1 MSDFIPWNSQPL
13 DFWASKHAKGK
24 FIDLEGRSTH
34 YTEKGEGEPV
44 ILIHGFF
51 YDSYMWSAN
60 IDSLAEHFKVYAIDL
75 WGGGYSTREL
85 LDYGYQL
92 YAEQVLNFMDGL
104 DIPHAV
110 LVGQSMGAGT
120 AIKFC
125 VQNRERVNKL
135 LLVDAGG
142 MPNPMPL
149 AGRFFALPKVGE
161 FFLSLNTDKIRM
173 KNLRD
178 IFIHNKEVITQSY
191 FENVTR
197 FHKIKGTTEASLKIL
212 RRDFFDK
219 LSDEIHQLGK
229 MDVPIMIVW
238 GREDKG
244 IPLDQGVKM
253 HQILEGSRL
262 EIIDDAGHVPNS
274 ERPEVFNQLALSFLL
289 DL

>member
-1 MSDFIPWNSQPL
+1 MPDFIPWNSQPL
-13 DFWASKHAKGK
+13 DFWASKHAEGK

-34 YTEKGEGEPV
+34 YIEKGDGEPV
-44 ILIHGFF
+44 ILLHGFF
-51 YDSYMWSAN
+51 YDSYMWSGN
-60 IDSLAEHFKVYAIDL
+60 IDALAEHFKVYAIDL
-75 WGGGYSTREL
+75 WGFGYSTRQP

-92 YAEQVLNFMDGL
+92 YANQVLMFMDSL
-104 DIPHAV
+104 DIPRAV
-110 LVGQSMGAGT
+110 LVGQSMGGGT
-120 AIKFC
+120 AIKLC
-125 VQNRERVNKL
+125 VQYRERVNKL

-149 AGRFFALPKVGE
+149 VGRFLALPRVGK
-161 FFLSLNTDKIRM
+161 FFLSLNTDAIRR

-197 FHKIKGTTEASLKIL
+197 FHKIKGTNEASLTIL

-238 GREDKG
+238 GREDSG
-244 IPLDQGVKM
+244 IPLDRGEKM
-253 HQILEGSRL
+253 HRILEGSRL

-289 DL
+289 DR

>member
-1 MSDFIPWNSQPL
+1 MPDFVPWNSQPL
-13 DFWASKHAKGK
+13 DFWAKKHAKGK
-24 FIDLEGRSTH
+24 FINLEGRSTH
-34 YTEKGEGEPV
+34 YIEKGDGEPV

-51 YDSYMWSAN
+51 YDSYMWARN
-60 IDSLAEHFKVYAIDL
+60 IDALAEHFKVYAIDL

-92 YAEQVLNFMDGL
+92 YAEQVLKFMDGQGL
-104 DIPHAV
+104 LHAV

-135 LLVDAGG
+135 LLVSAAG
-142 MPNPMPL
+142 MPNPMPMT
-149 AGRFFALPKVGE
+149 AKFFTYPGVGE
-161 FFLSLNTDKIRM
+161 FFLSLKTDAIRR

-178 IFIHNKEVITQSY
+178 VFIHNKEVITQSY

-197 FHKIKGTTEASLKIL
+197 SQKIKGSNETGLRIL
-212 RRDFFDK
+212 RKNFIDK
-219 LSDEIHQLGK
+219 LNDEIHQLGK

-238 GREDKG
+238 GREDRA
-244 IPLDQGVKM
+244 IPLGCGEKM

-262 EIIDDAGHVPNS
+262 EIIDDAGHVPQS
-274 ERPEVFNQLALSFLL
+274 ERPEVFNQLSLSFLL
-289 DL
+289 DG

>member
-13 DFWASKHAKGK
+13 DLWAEKHAEGK
-24 FIDLEGRSTH
+24 FIDLEGRKTH
-34 YTEKGEGEPV
+34 YIEKGDGEPV

-51 YDSYMWSAN
+51 YDSYMWSGN
-60 IDSLAEHFKVYAIDL
+60 IDALAEHFKVYAIDL

-92 YAEQVLNFMDGL
+92 YADQVLKFMDSL
-104 DIPHAV
+104 DIPSAI
-110 LVGQSMGAGT
+110 LAGQSMGGGT

-135 LLVDAGG
+135 LLVSAAG
-142 MPNPMPL
+142 MPNPMPMT
-149 AGRFFALPKVGE
+149 AKFFTFPGVGE
-161 FFLSLNTDKIRM
+161 FFLSLKTDAIRR

-178 IFIHNKEVITQSY
+178 VFIHNKEVITQSY

-197 FHKIKGTTEASLKIL
+197 SQKIKGSNETGLRIL
-212 RRDFFDK
+212 RRNFLDT

-238 GREDKG
+238 GREDRA
-244 IPLDQGVKM
+244 IPLDCGEKM
-253 HQILEGSRL
+253 HRLLEGSRF
-262 EIIDDAGHVPNS
+262 EIIDDAGHVPQS
-274 ERPEVFNQLALSFLL
+274 EHPEVFNQIALSFLI
-289 DL
+289 DR

>member
-1 MSDFIPWNSQPL
+1 MPDFVPWNSQPL
-13 DFWASKHAKGK
+13 DFWAKKHAKGK
-24 FIDLEGRSTH
+24 FINLEGRSTH
-34 YTEKGEGEPV
+34 YIEKGDGEPV

-51 YDSYMWSAN
+51 YDSYMWARN
-60 IDSLAEHFKVYAIDL
+60 IDALAEHFKVYAIDL

-92 YAEQVLNFMDGL
+92 YAEQVLKFMDGL
-104 DIPHAV
+104 GLLHAV

-135 LLVDAGG
+135 LLVSAAG
-142 MPNPMPL
+142 MPNPMPMT
-149 AGRFFALPKVGE
+149 AKFFTYPGVGE
-161 FFLSLNTDKIRM
+161 FFLSLKTDAIRR

-178 IFIHNKEVITQSY
+178 VFIHNKEVITQSY

-197 FHKIKGTTEASLKIL
+197 SQKIKGSNETGLRIL
-212 RRDFFDK
+212 RKNFIDK
-219 LSDEIHQLGK
+219 LNDEIHQLGK

-238 GREDKG
+238 GREDRA
-244 IPLDQGVKM
+244 IPLGCGEKM

-262 EIIDDAGHVPNS
+262 EIIDDAGHVPQS
-274 ERPEVFNQLALSFLL
+274 ERPEVFNQLSLSFLL
-289 DL
+289 DG

>member
-1 MSDFIPWNSQPL
+1 MPDFIPWNSQPL
-13 DFWASKHAKGK
+13 DFWASKHAEGK

-34 YTEKGEGEPV
+34 YIEKGDGEPV

-51 YDSYMWSAN
+51 YDSYMWSGN
-60 IDSLAEHFKVYAIDL
+60 IDALAEHFKVYAIDL
-75 WGGGYSTREL
+75 WGFGYSTRQP

-92 YAEQVLNFMDGL
+92 YANQVLMFMDSL
-104 DIPHAV
+104 DIPRAV
-110 LVGQSMGAGT
+110 LVGQSMGGGT
-120 AIKFC
+120 AIKLC
-125 VQNRERVNKL
+125 AQYRERVNKL

-142 MPNPMPL
+142 MPNPRPL
-149 AGRFFALPKVGE
+149 VGRFLALPRVGE
-161 FFLSLNTDKIRM
+161 FFLSLNTDAIRR

-197 FHKIKGTTEASLKIL
+197 FHKIKGTNEASLTIL

-238 GREDKG
+238 GREDRG
-244 IPLDQGVKM
+244 IPLDRGEKM
-253 HQILEGSRL
+253 HRILEGSRL

-274 ERPEVFNQLALSFLL
+274 ERSEVFNQLSLSFLL
-289 DL
+289 DR